1 MDNLGEILIH
11 TTILKIST
19 MVLNLNLILIVGILS
34 SVMNLFMTDVDNLG
48 RMATLLRLRA

>member
-1 MDNLGEILIH
+1 
-11 TTILKIST
+11 

-34 SVMNLFMTDVDNLG
+34 NVMNLFMTDVDNLG